1 MVILKST
8 PNAAGYKEL
17 FFGPELHEAM
27 KQFDLKIIYQA
38 TPPKIQIYGV
48 PVGTDAK
55 EKFTGKELLV
65 QIRSNLKG
73 DTAKGYIRN
82 LVEMGDLLKHIADVT
97 YEMKQKSDEP
107 QINPTKP

>member
-1 MVILKST
+1 MVILKTT

-27 KQFDLKIIYQA
+27 KQFDLKIDYQA
-38 TPPKIQIYGV
+38 TPPKIRVFGIPIGSQ
-48 PVGTDAK
+48 AK
-55 EKFTGKELLV
+55 EVFAGKEMLV
-65 QIRSNLKG
+65 QIRSNLKPSE
-73 DTAKGYIRN
+73 GYLRN
-82 LVEMGDLLKHIADVT
+82 VIEMGDLLKHIADVT